1 MEHQMSSNYQR
12 KREDLEAIEAQIL
25 APYALF
31 SARSRGRVY
40 AEPESA
46 SRTAFQRDRD
56 RIIHTTAFRRLEYKT
71 QVFVFYEG
79 DHYRTRLTHTLE
91 VAQLGR
97 ALARGLGANEDLT
110 ETICLAHDL
119 GHPPFGHAGE
129 HMLNAL
135 LEDHGGFNHNT
146 QSYRI
151 VTMLEQR
158 YPGFNGLNLTY
169 ETREGM
175 VKHETEYD
183 VSDATDY
190 EPDKRASLEAQIAN
204 LADEIAYN
212 AHDLEDGLRAE
223 LFLARDLAPLEIWH
237 ELQERT
243 GWREPFDTMARHA
256 VIRELIGMMV
266 MDVVSTTAASL
277 AAGAANLAAG
287 AANLAAGGVQSAAGG
302 VQSAEEI
309 QLLPSLVVGYSPAM
323 KQKIRPLKDFLYQRM
338 YRHYR
343 LMRMQA
349 KAERFISEMFHA
361 YYRLP
366 EMLPIATQARLEH
379 APLEKVITDY
389 IAGMTDR
396 YALDEWEKLFDP
408 YRKA

>member
-1 MEHQMSSNYQR
+1 MKYLR
-12 KREDLEAIEAQIL
+12 IREDLEKNEHLLL
-25 APYALF
+25 ASYGLK
-31 SARSRGRVY
+31 SDESRGRLY
-40 AEPESA
+40 AEAESA

-97 ALARGLGANEDLT
+97 SIARSLGVNEDLT
-110 ETICLAHDL
+110 EAICLAHDL

-129 HMLNAL
+129 YALNAL
-135 LEDHGGFNHNT
+135 MAEHGGFNHNT

-151 VTMLEQR
+151 VTTLENR
-158 YPGFNGLNLTY
+158 YPTFRGLNLTY

-175 VKHETEYD
+175 IKHETEYD
-183 VSDATDY
+183 KSDAAEF
-190 EPDKRASLEAQIAN
+190 EPDKRASLEAQISN

-212 AHDLEDGLRAE
+212 AHDLEDGLRAN
-223 LFLARDLAPLEIWH
+223 LFDAYDLRDLVIWQILEEQVQWKNH
-237 ELQERT
+237 QFTDLER
-243 GWREPFDTMARHA
+243 RE

-266 MDVVSTTAASL
+266 TDVVKKTAE
-277 AAGAANLAAG
+277 NLAEYEVDSPEK
-287 AANLAAGGVQSAAGG
+287 L
-302 VQSAEEI
+302 
-309 QLLPSLVVGYSPAM
+309 QLLPVNVVGYSAEFG
-323 KQKIRPLKDFLYQRM
+323 KEIRQLKNFLFQRM

-343 LMRMQA
+343 LMRMQT
-349 KAERFISEMFHA
+349 KAEHFLSEIFEA
-361 YYRLP
+361 YLKEPGMLP
-366 EMLPIATQARLEH
+366 EQTQARLEDM
-379 APLEKVITDY
+379 PLEKVITDY

-396 YALDEWEKLFDP
+396 YALEEWEKLFDP